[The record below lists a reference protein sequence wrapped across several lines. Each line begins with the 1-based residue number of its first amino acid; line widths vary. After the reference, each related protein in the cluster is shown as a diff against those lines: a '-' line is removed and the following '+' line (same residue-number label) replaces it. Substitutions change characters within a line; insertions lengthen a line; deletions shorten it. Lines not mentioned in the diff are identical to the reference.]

1 LTDDPDQRRFLF
13 GGAFFSFV
21 FLMLCTAHARA
32 PIYYWVDKYGHM
44 HATDRI
50 AEVPNI
56 YQEAYKKAAQR
67 PNHTRIETT
76 VIYVSDTPFRES
88 KPNPA
93 DASIVKN
100 QTQKSIV
107 PSSVLKALRLELR
120 QARDALA
127 QLNKEIGT
135 LRFNPILR
143 ETPAV
148 KTKIIAA
155 EKKQLN
161 LIAQVELFKK
171 RIGDIE
177 KKAPSRE
184 QNE

>member
-1 LTDDPDQRRFLF
+1 
-13 GGAFFSFV
+13 
-21 FLMLCTAHARA
+21 M
-32 PIYYWVDKYGHM
+32 K
-44 HATDRI
+44 
-50 AEVPNI
+50 
-56 YQEAYKKAAQR
+56 
-67 PNHTRIETT
+67 
-76 VIYVSDTPFRES
+76 
-88 KPNPA
+88 
-93 DASIVKN
+93 VKN
-100 QTQKSIV
+100 QTQKTIV
-107 PSSVLKALRLELR
+107 PSSVLKTLRLKLR
-120 QARDALA
+120 QASDALA
-127 QLNKEIGT
+127 QLNKEIGS

-155 EKKQLN
+155 EKKQLD

>member
-1 LTDDPDQRRFLF
+1 LTDDSDQRRFLL
-13 GGAFFSFV
+13 GGAFFGFV

-32 PIYYWVDKYGHM
+32 PIYYWVDKYGNM

-50 AEVPNI
+50 DEVPNI
-56 YQEAYKKAAQR
+56 YQDAYKKAAQR
-67 PNHTRIETT
+67 PNNTRIETT
-76 VIYVSDTPFRES
+76 VIYVSDRPLRES
-88 KPNPA
+88 KSNSV

-100 QTQKSIV
+100 QTQKTIV
-107 PSSVLKALRLELR
+107 PSSDLKTLRLDLR
-120 QARDALA
+120 QASDALA
-127 QLNKEIGT
+127 QLNKEIGS

-143 ETPAV
+143 ETPAI

-155 EKKQLN
+155 EKKQLD
-161 LIAQVELFKK
+161 LITQVELFKK